1 MDWFE
6 EWFDSPF
13 YEILYADRDEEEAAL
28 LVDFLEDYLSLR
40 EGAKVLDLGC
50 GRGRHAIHLYKQA
63 AENHENGYQ
72 VTGVDLSERAVA
84 TAREQAKAQGLE
96 NIRFEVR
103 DMRNPLP
110 EKFDAI
116 LNLFTTF
123 GYFESDKENISVLE
137 SVKQM
142 LVANGI
148 FVIDYLN
155 AAKVRNELQPSDE
168 GRLKSINYRIHRY
181 IEEDSV
187 YKEITFSGDNI
198 EETRHYSERV
208 KLYDLDWFQEK
219 MSANNLIIDDVFGDY
234 KGGKFDPEKSDRLL
248 IISHLKADGKSE
260 DKK

>member
-28 LVDFLEDYLSLR
+28 LIDFLEDYLSLR
-40 EGAKVLDLGC
+40 EEAKILDLGC
-50 GRGRHAIHLYKQA
+50 GRGRHAIHLHKNATEIY
-63 AENHENGYQ
+63 ENGYQ
-72 VTGVDLSERAVA
+72 VTGIDLSERAI
-84 TAREQAKAQGLE
+84 TSAREQAKAEGIK

-103 DMRNPLP
+103 DMRDPLP

-123 GYFESDKENISVLE
+123 GYFESDEENASVLE

-142 LVANGI
+142 LVPDGI

-155 AAKVRNELQPSDE
+155 ATKVRNELKPSEE
-168 GRLKSINYRIHRY
+168 GRLESINYRINRY

-187 YKEITFSGDNI
+187 YKDITFSGDNI
-198 EETRHYSERV
+198 EGTRHYSERV
-208 KLYDLDWFQEK
+208 KLYDLDWFK
-219 MSANNLIIDDVFGDY
+219 SHLAANNLTIDNVFGDY
-234 KGGKFDPEKSDRLL
+234 RGGDFDPQKSDRLL
-248 IISHLKADGKSE
+248 IISHLVAD
-260 DKK
+260 DKIEG